1 MEQEDLFRREAV
13 SHNRSKWAGKA
24 LLIAGM
30 PAWVTAV
37 ISLSFIAVL
46 VIFVTFGTYTRRI
59 SVGGEVTTL
68 PRTVS
73 IFATQQGFIAQR
85 FVNVGEQVKK
95 GQHLYQI
102 DVSRVTDSGTVSA
115 NTRQAIENQLAQVES
130 IITKLE
136 QNKRTT
142 SDNLRAQIEQYK
154 LSHNQSK
161 KMVENSRNG
170 VNFMRETMKSY
181 NEYRNKGLINK
192 DQLNNQVY
200 LYYQQ
205 QNTFQSLYSQ
215 SIQEA
220 LQITNLSSDLV
231 TRASDFDN
239 QISQYQFQKNDL
251 LRQLSEAEASGS
263 LIVNA
268 PTNGRVES
276 LSVTPGQMVNV
287 GDSLTQLIPSDHAI
301 YYLVLWLPNSSV
313 PYVNIGDNINIR
325 YDAFPFEKFGQFPGV
340 IDNVAYVPVSNQEM
354 SSYSSSPM
362 RQNGEIVE
370 SYYKVLVAID
380 NTRFGY
386 QGKELNL
393 SSGMKAQA
401 TLFLEKRPIYQWMFA
416 PFYDMKNS
424 VSGPIREQNL

>member
-1 MEQEDLFRREAV
+1 MKQEDLFRREAI
-13 SHNRSKWAGKA
+13 SHTRSKWAGKA
-24 LLIAGM
+24 LLISGL
-30 PAWVTAV
+30 PAWAV
-37 ISLSFIAVL
+37 VAISLSFILVL
-46 VIFVTFGTYTRRI
+46 VIFITYGTYTRRI

-85 FVNVGEQVKK
+85 FVNVGEQVKQ

-102 DVSRVTDSGTVSA
+102 DVSRVTDSGTVSS
-115 NTRQAIENQLAQVES
+115 NTRQTIENQLAQVES

-136 QNKRTT
+136 QNKKTT
-142 SDNLRAQIEQYK
+142 ADNLRAQIEQYK

-161 KMVENSRNG
+161 EMVENSRNG
-170 VNFMRETMKSY
+170 VKFMRETMRNY
-181 NEYRNKGLINK
+181 NEYRNKGLINR

-205 QNTFQSLYSQ
+205 QSTFQSLYSQ
-215 SIQEA
+215 SIQES
-220 LQITNLSSDLV
+220 LQITNLNSELV

-251 LRQLSEAEASGS
+251 LRQLSEADASGS

-268 PTNGRVES
+268 PTDGRVES
-276 LSVTPGQMVNV
+276 LSVTPGQMVNA
-287 GDSLTQLIPSDHAI
+287 GDSLTQLIPSNHAI

-313 PYVNIGDNINIR
+313 PYVNSGDNINIR

-340 IDNVAYVPVSNQEM
+340 IDKVAYVPVSNQEM
-354 SSYSSSPM
+354 STYGSSPM
-362 RQNGEIVE
+362 RQNGELAE

-386 QGKELNL
+386 QGKVLNL